1 MFFFIIMILYFSI
14 LSSLKRKGTDWLL
27 IWAYKGSIVKK
38 KINQIKFF
46 KKKPLLQ
53 FTIIYERM
61 HNKNYYSEMVT
72 QLSVLLILSLFD
84 YKITKNLYFC
94 MIINQTYI
102 YIYMLTCSII

>member
-46 KKKPLLQ
+46 
-53 FTIIYERM
+53 
-61 HNKNYYSEMVT
+61 
-72 QLSVLLILSLFD
+72 
-84 YKITKNLYFC
+84 
-94 MIINQTYI
+94 
-102 YIYMLTCSII
+102 